1 MKVYENLHL
10 VRYMPYEIT
19 FHNFQALMLKDNS
32 LHNLVVTI
40 FAVTEVW
47 IEAIFSLVSA
57 IEDPFYQLVEMMSRY
72 SVFRSFVI

>member
-1 MKVYENLHL
+1 
-10 VRYMPYEIT
+10 
-19 FHNFQALMLKDNS
+19 
-32 LHNLVVTI
+32 VTI